1 MNQPPGQSGKEK
13 KMNKPRNKK
22 VGTITVLGIVILLAA
37 GVGLATAQ
45 GPGGGMGR
53 GMDMDG
59 PRGRGMAD
67 GGREFR
73 FEQMAERLDLTDEQ
87 REAIESIREKG
98 RTANLELRKELMRLR
113 NELQG
118 EMLKD
123 KPSEKAILSLNE
135 KMGDIRTQLK
145 ANRLKTRL
153 AVREQLT
160 PEQRDRMLMMRGHDC
175 RGGGCEGCSHG
186 RGRGHGPGSGG
197 GRGSRGHG
205 DCSRR
210 GL

>member
-1 MNQPPGQSGKEK
+1 
-13 KMNKPRNKK
+13 MNKPNNKK
-22 VGTITVLGIVILLAA
+22 VGTVSVLGIAILLVA

-45 GPGGGMGR
+45 GPGMGKGMGADGPR
-53 GMDMDG
+53 GMDMVDG
-59 PRGRGMAD
+59 PD
-67 GGREFR
+67 FR
-73 FEQMAERLDLTDEQ
+73 FEHMAERLELTDEQ
-87 REAIESIREKG
+87 RETIKGIHEKSREE
-98 RTANLELRKELMRLR
+98 NLNLRKELMRLR

-123 KPSEKAILSLNE
+123 DPSEKAILSINE
-135 KMGDIRTQLK
+135 KMGDLRTRMK

-160 PEQRDRMLMMRGHDC
+160 PEQRDRMLMMRGHDR
-175 RGGGCEGCSHG
+175 RGGGCQGCYHG
-186 RGRGHGPGSGG
+186 RGHGHGPGSGG
-197 GRGSRGHG
+197 GRGSRAHG